1 MTRDKKTSWGQLIPE
16 PLSKEEW
23 LTGCERR
30 AAAGCD
36 KIDAAVRLLDQ
47 AVLTIACDLS
57 VIDKDAEHFID
68 YKRNALSGT
77 VKQITMRLRQ
87 PGPLAIEEKLAV
99 ANLFWNLI
107 ESTLAIVKKRTALE
121 KFAVLC
127 ETETSMEKARHARK
141 KKAEKKTK
149 ALAKAVFET
158 AESHA
163 IPLKNS
169 DKFASR
175 IKPLLP
181 REFQE
186 AAIPAIRDTVRMLRR
201 NGNDQH

>member
-1 MTRDKKTSWGQLIPE
+1 M
-16 PLSKEEW
+16 SKEEW

-47 AVLTIACDLS
+47 AVLTMACDLG
-57 VIDKDAEHFID
+57 VIDKDAENFVD

-87 PGPLAIEEKLAV
+87 PGPLAVEEKWAV
-99 ANLFWNLI
+99 ANLFLNLI
-107 ESTLAIVKKRTALE
+107 GGALAIVKKRAALE

-141 KKAEKKTK
+141 KKAMKKTK
-149 ALAKAVFET
+149 ALAESVFET
-158 AESHA
+158 AKSYA
-163 IPLKNS
+163 MPLKDS
-169 DKFASR
+169 DKFALR

-186 AAIPAIRDTVRMLRR
+186 ATVPAIRDTVRLLRR
-201 NGNDQH
+201 NDNDQH